1 MKGGHISK
9 IFDWFDDKN
18 VSEDS
23 DANSDSSVHPQD
35 KLVEQLLGKAVR
47 LVFNFPAA
55 RKARL

>member
-1 MKGGHISK
+1 MEGGHISQ
-9 IFDWFDDKN
+9 IFEWLDHKD

-23 DANSDSSVHPQD
+23 DANSDTSVHPQD